1 MDLGSELCFLRTL
14 AKQAALQGVLCG
26 LYRIMSGIM
35 FGSKLEFKI
44 FLALEQN
51 VA

>member
-1 MDLGSELCFLRTL
+1 MNLGSELCLLRTL
-14 AKQAALQGVLCG
+14 AKQAALQGVLC
-26 LYRIMSGIM
+26 RIMSGIM

-44 FLALEQN
+44 SLALEQN